1 MSGDEGV
8 TMASARKTI
17 RQVPT
22 KEAPRSVDG
31 TPAVRP
37 AQTREADLDRRWPAV
52 SAVAP
57 AQGEQHLDSPSAI
70 RTQPGPL
77 LVRNL
82 LNDLTELGSLLL
94 HELREGSWLNAY
106 LLATGMNQIVEDY
119 LHPDPCFL
127 GKAADYLARIR
138 QPVGPLAAGTARG
151 IATAMA
157 RIHSYQR
164 PTRDLHYWQAD
175 LAAFVQRLADLVA
188 SPPAATTAPREAKAA
203 RSACQ

>member
-1 MSGDEGV
+1 MIWTASARCLQAADCRLRLCENACEREDGELYVAGLHGQSDDDVRRRGV

-57 AQGEQHLDSPSAI
+57 AEGEQHLDSPSAI

-82 LNDLTELGSLLL
+82 LNDL
-94 HELREGSWLNAY
+94 
-106 LLATGMNQIVEDY
+106 
-119 LHPDPCFL
+119 
-127 GKAADYLARIR
+127 
-138 QPVGPLAAGTARG
+138 
-151 IATAMA
+151 
-157 RIHSYQR
+157 
-164 PTRDLHYWQAD
+164 
-175 LAAFVQRLADLVA
+175 
-188 SPPAATTAPREAKAA
+188 
-203 RSACQ
+203 